1 MEQLLGVLEMKTLA
15 RLLNQYD
22 KASKGLGF
30 KTEDSVESGGL
41 ARLTK
46 LATVDQLTKL
56 SPDDTDAVIIDSLDE
71 VKNGKLNNS
80 SILVGYDCREN
91 GSLPGF
97 AQETSISFAVI
108 NLATEL
114 ASLQFH
120 EDFSIVLEIEQSH
133 LLGDMENVFSL
144 LRGRQALPLAGLLL
158 STAMTNELRNAK
170 AIFAIRSLSDMPSLP
185 LIMPSKGGAP
195 SDEEIIDL
203 KTLGVRALLV

>member
-1 MEQLLGVLEMKTLA
+1 MKTLT

-46 LATVDQLTKL
+46 LATIDQLTKL
-56 SPDDTDAVIIDSLDE
+56 SSDDTDAVIIDSLDE

-80 SILVGYDCREN
+80 SILAGYDCREN
-91 GSLPGF
+91 GRLPDF

-144 LRGRQALPLAGLLL
+144 LRGRQALPLAGVLL
-158 STAMTNELRNAK
+158 STATTNELRNAK
-170 AIFAIRSLSDMPSLP
+170 AIFAVRSLSDMTSLP
-185 LIMPSKGGAP
+185 LIVPSKGGTP

>member
-1 MEQLLGVLEMKTLA
+1 MKTLA

-80 SILVGYDCREN
+80 SILVGYDCREK

-133 LLGDMENVFSL
+133 LLGDMENIFSL
-144 LRGRQALPLAGLLL
+144 LRGRQALPLAGVLL
-158 STAMTNELRNAK
+158 SSAMTNELRNTK
-170 AIFAIRSLSDMPSLP
+170 AIFAIRSLSDMTSLP
-185 LIMPSKGGAP
+185 LIMSSKGGAP

>member
-1 MEQLLGVLEMKTLA
+1 MKTLT

-56 SPDDTDAVIIDSLDE
+56 SSDDTDAVIIDSLDE

-80 SILVGYDCREN
+80 SILAGYDCREN
-91 GSLPGF
+91 GRLPDF

-144 LRGRQALPLAGLLL
+144 LRGRQALPLAGVLL
-158 STAMTNELRNAK
+158 STATTNELRNAK
-170 AIFAIRSLSDMPSLP
+170 AIFAVRSLSDMTSLP
-185 LIMPSKGGAP
+185 LIVPSKGGTP

>member
-1 MEQLLGVLEMKTLA
+1 MKTLT

-56 SPDDTDAVIIDSLDE
+56 SSDDTDAVIIDSLDE

-80 SILVGYDCREN
+80 SILAGYDCREN
-91 GSLPGF
+91 GRLPDF

-120 EDFSIVLEIEQSH
+120 EHFSIVLEIEQSQ

-144 LRGRQALPLAGLLL
+144 LRGRQALPLAGVLL
-158 STAMTNELRNAK
+158 SAATTNELRNAR
-170 AIFAIRSLSDMPSLP
+170 AIFAVRSLSDTTTLP
-185 LIMPSKGGAP
+185 LIIPSKGGTP

>member
-1 MEQLLGVLEMKTLA
+1 MKTLA

-91 GSLPGF
+91 GSLPDF

-133 LLGDMENVFSL
+133 LLEDLENVFSL
-144 LRGRQALPLAGLLL
+144 LRGRQVLPLAGVLL
-158 STAMTNELRNAK
+158 SNTMTNELRNAK
-170 AIFAIRSLSDMPSLP
+170 ALFAIRCLTDITSLP
-185 LIMPSKGGAP
+185 LIMPSEGTAP
-195 SDEEIIDL
+195 SAEEITDL

>member
-1 MEQLLGVLEMKTLA
+1 MKTLA
-15 RLLNQYD
+15 RLLNKYD

-71 VKNGKLNNS
+71 VKDGKLNNS

-91 GSLPGF
+91 GSLPDF

-158 STAMTNELRNAK
+158 STAMTSELRNAK
-170 AIFAIRSLSDMPSLP
+170 AIFAIRSLSDMTSLP

>member
-1 MEQLLGVLEMKTLA
+1 MKTLT

-22 KASKGLGF
+22 RASKGLGF
-30 KTEDSVESGGL
+30 KIDDNVESGGI

-46 LATVDQLTKL
+46 IATVDQLTKL
-56 SPDDTDAVIIDSLDE
+56 SSEDTDAIIIDSLDDI
-71 VKNGKLNNS
+71 KIDDLGNS
-80 SILVGYDCREN
+80 SVLIGYDCREN
-91 GSLPGF
+91 ASLPAF
-97 AQETSISFAVI
+97 AEETPISFAVI

-158 STAMTNELRNAK
+158 STAMTNELRNAT
-170 AIFAIRSLSDMPSLP
+170 AIFAIRSLSDMTSLP
-185 LIMPSKGGAP
+185 LIMPSDGGTP

>member
-1 MEQLLGVLEMKTLA
+1 M
-15 RLLNQYD
+15 
-22 KASKGLGF
+22 
-30 KTEDSVESGGL
+30 
-41 ARLTK
+41 
-46 LATVDQLTKL
+46 
-56 SPDDTDAVIIDSLDE
+56 
-71 VKNGKLNNS
+71 
-80 SILVGYDCREN
+80 
-91 GSLPGF
+91 
-97 AQETSISFAVI
+97 
-108 NLATEL
+108 
-114 ASLQFH
+114 QFH

-170 AIFAIRSLSDMPSLP
+170 AIFAIRSLSDMTSLP

>member
-1 MEQLLGVLEMKTLA
+1 MKTLT

-56 SPDDTDAVIIDSLDE
+56 SSDDTDAVIIDSLDE

-80 SILVGYDCREN
+80 TILAGYDCREN
-91 GSLPGF
+91 GRLPDF

-144 LRGRQALPLAGLLL
+144 LRGRQALPLAGVLL
-158 STAMTNELRNAK
+158 STATTNELRNAK
-170 AIFAIRSLSDMPSLP
+170 AIFAVRSLSDMTSLP
-185 LIMPSKGGAP
+185 LIVPSKGGTP

>member
-1 MEQLLGVLEMKTLA
+1 MKTLT

-56 SPDDTDAVIIDSLDE
+56 SSDDTDAVIINSLDE
-71 VKNGKLNNS
+71 VENGKLNNS
-80 SILVGYDCREN
+80 SILAGYDCREN
-91 GSLPGF
+91 GRLPDF

-133 LLGDMENVFSL
+133 LLGDMENVLSL
-144 LRGRQALPLAGLLL
+144 LRGRQALPLAGVLL
-158 STAMTNELRNAK
+158 STATTNELRNAK
-170 AIFAIRSLSDMPSLP
+170 AIFAVRSLSDMTSLP
-185 LIMPSKGGAP
+185 LIMPSKGGTP

>member
-1 MEQLLGVLEMKTLA
+1 MKTLA

-41 ARLTK
+41 ARRTK

-56 SPDDTDAVIIDSLDE
+56 SPEDTDAVIIDSLDDI
-71 VKNGKLNNS
+71 KIDDLGNS
-80 SILVGYDCREN
+80 SVLIGYDCREN
-91 GSLPGF
+91 ASLPAF
-97 AQETSISFAVI
+97 AEETPISFAVI
-108 NLATEL
+108 NLATEV

-133 LLGDMENVFSL
+133 LLEDLENVFSL
-144 LRGRQALPLAGLLL
+144 LRGRQALPLAGVLL
-158 STAMTNELRNAK
+158 STATTNELRNAK
-170 AIFAIRSLSDMPSLP
+170 AIFAVRSLSDMTSLP